1 MTHVVVTVDCTD
13 PDRLADFWAALLDYE
28 RFGSVAQYRSIRPR
42 AGSTSGPKLIFQTV
56 DEPKSVKNRLH
67 LDVELDPGAPLEPAV
82 ERAVGLG
89 ASVVADGLVEEF
101 GSRWRVMV
109 DPEGNE
115 FCIVAS

>member
-1 MTHVVVTVDCTD
+1 MAEVVVTVDCAD

-28 RFGSVAQYRSIRPR
+28 RFGSIAQYRSIRPR
-42 AGSTSGPKLIFQTV
+42 DGGPSGPKLIFQTV
-56 DEPKSVKNRLH
+56 DETKTVKNRLH
-67 LDVELDPGAPLEPAV
+67 LDVELDPNEPLEPAV

-89 ASVVADGLVEEF
+89 ATVVDGGLVEEF
-101 GSRWRVMV
+101 GSRWQVMA